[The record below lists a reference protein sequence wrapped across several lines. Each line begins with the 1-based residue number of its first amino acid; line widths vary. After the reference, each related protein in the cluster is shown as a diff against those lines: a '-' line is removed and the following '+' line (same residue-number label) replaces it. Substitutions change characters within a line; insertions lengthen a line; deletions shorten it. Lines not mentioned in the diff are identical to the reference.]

1 MAKEFGDYWDD
12 LADVKA
18 ARGRARN
25 VLRAVR
31 KHHQRPR
38 SVLELGVGSGNVLR
52 HFPATWARYGLDLY
66 EQYLALA
73 QKKMPDAQ
81 LLAASMHDFTFERR
95 FDVIFSIFDSI
106 NFLENFAQWRST
118 FKNVYEHLE
127 DDGVFV
133 FDTYTPLMLEKA
145 KTWSI
150 VTEEPFGYM
159 WDKGVVR
166 GNTLTWRFT
175 IFEHLEGAH
184 YEKNEFAFS
193 ERIYP
198 VEKVEAELTKRFT
211 ILEKIDAETL
221 EAPTDDTIRLL
232 YTAKKTRSL

>member
-1 MAKEFGDYWDD
+1 MAKGFADYWDD
-12 LADVKA
+12 LADVKSA
-18 ARGRARN
+18 RARADK
-25 VLRAVR
+25 VIRFVR
-31 KHHQRPR
+31 KHHSRPG

-52 HFPATWARYGLDLY
+52 HFPASWDRYGLDLY
-66 EQYLALA
+66 EEYLVLA
-73 QKKMPDAQ
+73 RKKMPDAQ
-81 LLAASMHDFTFERR
+81 LLAASMHDFTFERT

-150 VTEEPFGYM
+150 FTEEPFGYL
-159 WDKGVVR
+159 WDKGVVT
-166 GNTLTWRFT
+166 GNRLTWRFT
-175 IFEHLEGAH
+175 IFEHLEGAR
-184 YEKNEFAFS
+184 YEKNTFEFR

-211 ILEKIDAETL
+211 ILEKIDGETL
-221 EAPTDDTIRLL
+221 EAPRGDTFRLL
-232 YTAKKTRSL
+232 YVAKKRM